1 MEQQLRQAQKMEA
14 IGQLAGGIAHDF
26 NNLLTVIN
34 GYGRFIADALG
45 PGDALYSDAQEI
57 VAAGE
62 RAASLTRQLLAFS
75 RRQMLETTILS
86 LNEVLSEMSSM
97 LQRLIGEQVKLDL
110 RLGSDL
116 WAVRAD
122 RGQVQQIVIN
132 LSINARDAMPEGG
145 TLTLE
150 TANVEWSD
158 VPPGGQ
164 AEVPPGAYVML
175 AVSDTGYG
183 MTPEVMGHLFE
194 PFFTT
199 KGPDRGTGLGLATI
213 YGIVKQTGGS
223 IDVSSEPYQG
233 TTFRIYLPR
242 SDETCEEDDTPNT
255 AVLPRG
261 GETLLV
267 VEDQDEVRRLT
278 VRMLEHLGYRVLSG
292 ETPQDALRAGEASDM
307 TVDLVV
313 TDVVMPG
320 TSGRDVV
327 DKLLGRYP
335 EMRALYMSGHSED
348 AMAGGQAPDAGM
360 ALIRK
365 PFTLDELARKVR
377 AVLDGRPS

>member
-1 MEQQLRQAQKMEA
+1 
-14 IGQLAGGIAHDF
+14 
-26 NNLLTVIN
+26 
-34 GYGRFIADALG
+34 
-45 PGDALYSDAQEI
+45 
-57 VAAGE
+57 
-62 RAASLTRQLLAFS
+62 
-75 RRQMLETTILS
+75 
-86 LNEVLSEMSSM
+86 
-97 LQRLIGEQVKLDL
+97 
-110 RLGSDL
+110 
-116 WAVRAD
+116 
-122 RGQVQQIVIN
+122 
-132 LSINARDAMPEGG
+132 
-145 TLTLE
+145 
-150 TANVEWSD
+150 
-158 VPPGGQ
+158 
-164 AEVPPGAYVML
+164 ML
-175 AVSDTGYG
+175 AVSDTGHG

-223 IDVSSEPYQG
+223 IDVSSEPDQG

-348 AMAGGQAPDAGM
+348 AMAGGQALDAGM